1 MVPNRT
7 DDLCEASYLEPQLI
21 DEVGYSMTR
30 YYFDTRDG
38 AEFIRD
44 ELGIELDGIEAARD
58 EATRG
63 LADFAGTRFPA
74 PFGGSLRSSV
84 ATKPTATFSGPHCG
98 LRLLC
103 LPHELEAGRI
113 SAEHVTLRT
122 AFCQPLPRGEQLAKP
137 LLGAGNH
144 LVVELES

>member
-38 AEFIRD
+38 ANLSGMNSASNWTALKPLAMRRR
-44 ELGIELDGIEAARD
+44 AA
-58 EATRG
+58 
-63 LADFAGTRFPA
+63 LLILPGTRFPA

-103 LPHELEAGRI
+103 LPHELAGSGPHRCRPCKVPAHQ
-113 SAEHVTLRT
+113 SARALIF
-122 AFCQPLPRGEQLAKP
+122 A
-137 LLGAGNH
+137 
-144 LVVELES
+144 

>member
-1 MVPNRT
+1 MARN
-7 DDLCEASYLEPQLI
+7 LSGMNSASNWTALKP
-21 DEVGYSMTR
+21 
-30 YYFDTRDG
+30 
-38 AEFIRD
+38 
-44 ELGIELDGIEAARD
+44 LGMRRRAA
-58 EATRG
+58 
-63 LADFAGTRFPA
+63 LPILLGTRFPA

-103 LPHELEAGRI
+103 LPHESEAGRI
-113 SAEHVTLRT
+113 SAEHVTLKT

>member
-7 DDLCEASYLEPQLI
+7 DDRYAASYLEPQLI

-63 LADFAGTRFPA
+63 LADFARDALP
-74 PFGGSLRSSV
+74 GSIRRELAVECRDDANRDVLRD
-84 ATKPTATFSGPHCG
+84 ALWF
-98 LRLLC
+98 
-103 LPHELEAGRI
+103 ELAILTG
-113 SAEHVTLRT
+113 
-122 AFCQPLPRGEQLAKP
+122 
-137 LLGAGNH
+137 
-144 LVVELES
+144 

>member
-63 LADFAGTRFPA
+63 LADLLGRASR
-74 PFGGSLRSSV
+74 LRS
-84 ATKPTATFSGPHCG
+84 AGACG
-98 LRLLC
+98 RVSRRSR
-103 LPHELEAGRI
+103 PRRSQGRPM
-113 SAEHVTLRT
+113 V
-122 AFCQPLPRGEQLAKP
+122 
-137 LLGAGNH
+137 
-144 LVVELES
+144 

>member
-38 AEFIRD
+38 AEFVRD
-44 ELGIELDGIEAARD
+44 DLGIELDGIEAARD

-63 LADFAGTRFPA
+63 LADFARDALP
-74 PFGGSLRSSV
+74 GSLRRQLSIHVRDEFERALLTASLWFEV
-84 ATKPTATFSGPHCG
+84 AVPA
-98 LRLLC
+98 
-103 LPHELEAGRI
+103 A
-113 SAEHVTLRT
+113 
-122 AFCQPLPRGEQLAKP
+122 
-137 LLGAGNH
+137 
-144 LVVELES
+144 

>member
-1 MVPNRT
+1 M
-7 DDLCEASYLEPQLI
+7 I

-63 LADFAGTRFPA
+63 LADFARDALP
-74 PFGGSLRSSV
+74 GSVRRELAVECRDEADRDVLRAALWFEV
-84 ATKPTATFSGPHCG
+84 A
-98 LRLLC
+98 
-103 LPHELEAGRI
+103 
-113 SAEHVTLRT
+113 V
-122 AFCQPLPRGEQLAKP
+122 LA
-137 LLGAGNH
+137 
-144 LVVELES
+144 S

>member
-58 EATRG
+58 EASAA
-63 LADFAGTRFPA
+63 LPILPGTRFPA

-84 ATKPTATFSGPHCG
+84 ATKPTATFSGPPYG

-103 LPHELEAGRI
+103 LLGNGTNLLKWKARAAPHGFP
-113 SAEHVTLRT
+113 TL
-122 AFCQPLPRGEQLAKP
+122 A
-137 LLGAGNH
+137 LGTYA
-144 LVVELES
+144 